1 MLINCNSCLKKF
13 TVPDSAIRETG
24 RLLQCGSCG
33 NKWTQYPIEKKIIK
47 NIKKI
52 TPTQPKEFTNISRIK
67 NSTKKG
73 ERKIKL
79 YSEEYLKKKYNLTI
93 KDTSS
98 YQDKKIKI
106 SFGFYNYLIVTSIFF
121 IALFGFL
128 NLAADNIVMS
138 YPFIVPYVNNLY
150 EVIDLIKVSI
160 SELIN

>member
-33 NKWTQYPIEKKIIK
+33 NKWTQYPIEKKIIE

-73 ERKIKL
+73 KRKIK
-79 YSEEYLKKKYNLTI
+79 
-93 KDTSS
+93 
-98 YQDKKIKI
+98 
-106 SFGFYNYLIVTSIFF
+106 
-121 IALFGFL
+121 
-128 NLAADNIVMS
+128 
-138 YPFIVPYVNNLY
+138 
-150 EVIDLIKVSI
+150 
-160 SELIN
+160 